1 MADPVLRLDGVSKKY
16 QGPDGELSVL
26 SDISMSV
33 EKGEFVAL
41 HGSSG
46 CGKSTLLLSAGGLLA
61 PDNGKVTV
69 DGQDFYALSSEKR
82 AGYRAEHVGFVFQ
95 QFHLIPYLSVLDNVL
110 AASLAVRRE
119 NNGFEKRALEL
130 LEKFHL
136 SDRTRH
142 VPSELSTGERQRTAL
157 ARALLNGAGL
167 ILADE
172 PTGNLDGDNAG
183 GVLEHLKSFAEEG
196 GAVLLVTHDARV
208 ADYAQRTL
216 VLQNGALIEG

>member
-1 MADPVLRLDGVSKKY
+1 MADPVLKLDGVSKRY
-16 QGPDGELSVL
+16 RGPDGELSVL
-26 SDISMSV
+26 NGITMSV
-33 EKGEFVAL
+33 EKGDFVAL

-61 PDNGKVTV
+61 PDKGKVIV
-69 DGQDFYALSSEKR
+69 DGQDFYALPSEKR
-82 AGYRAEHVGFVFQ
+82 AGYRAGHVGFVFQ
-95 QFHLIPYLSVLDNVL
+95 QFHLIPYLNVLDNVL
-110 AASLAVRRE
+110 AASLALGRE
-119 NNGFEKRALEL
+119 KNGFEERAREL
-130 LEKFHL
+130 LEKFNL
-136 SDRTRH
+136 TDRARH

-183 GVLEHLKSFAEEG
+183 VVLGHLRTFADEG

-208 ADYAQRTL
+208 AEYAERTL
-216 VLQNGALIEG
+216 VLREGAIVES